1 MSDRN
6 SIGGA
11 LSDLAKETVKQVV
24 SAPLTIAK
32 GIPGQ
37 VVNRDSEE
45 IAAKKKAEKVAT
57 FHRIKEI
64 EAEMSQI
71 RTQNQQKEQATTPS
85 YKKTLESIASR
96 GHKKLDEASR
106 QAIGKSEQGR
116 NFKG

>member
-1 MSDRN
+1 MSDGN

-11 LSDLAKETVKQVV
+11 LSDLAKETVKQVAN
-24 SAPLTIAK
+24 APITIVK

-37 VVNRDSEE
+37 VVSRDSEE
-45 IAAKKKAEKVAT
+45 TTAKKKAEKVAT
-57 FHRIKEI
+57 FRRIKEI
-64 EAEMSQI
+64 EVEMSQI
-71 RTQNQQKEQATTPS
+71 RTQNQQKEHASTPA

-96 GHKKLDEASR
+96 GNKKLDEASR